1 MAHTTADSGFLQ
13 FVLLVV
19 KVLMVVA
26 GGSIVYYA
34 TKAYRR
40 SGDESLGYLAGGFG
54 LVLVG
59 SILAGLV
66 YEFLETALI
75 IGVIVES
82 GFVLAGFVLI
92 AYSLKR

>member
-1 MAHTTADSGFLQ
+1 MAHTTVDSGFIQLT
-13 FVLLVV
+13 LLVV
-19 KVLMVVA
+19 KALMVVA
-26 GGSIVYYA
+26 GGSVVYYA

-40 SGDESLGYLAGGFG
+40 TGDQSLGYLAAGFG
-54 LVLVG
+54 LLLVG

-66 YEFLETALI
+66 YELLETALI

-82 GFVLAGFVLI
+82 IFVLSGFVLI